1 MSGQIFISYRRE
13 ESRWSARSLH
23 DRLCRDFDP
32 KQIFMDIDAI
42 PLGEDFVEAIETT
55 VGKCDVLIAVIGK
68 NWLISNDDQGN
79 RRLDNP
85 EDFVRMEI
93 GAALKRKIRVIPVL
107 LDGALMPRADELPE
121 DLKPLVRR
129 NALPI
134 TETSFEGDLHRLTGA
149 ITQALEKAEKER
161 LEAAQRQR
169 EEKERL
175 ETERR
180 QREKKE
186 RLEAA
191 QRQREEKER
200 LEAERRQREE
210 KERLEAAQRQREKK
224 ERLEAAQRQREEKER
239 LAPRALPLKALADM
253 IKRTLRESSWRLVLA
268 LGFLAFVGIG
278 SYALYR
284 YLHVHTVP
292 KVLFGELTV
301 LSDPPGAAITLDEGP
316 PLKAPHTFSDV
327 KFGAHQLTATLK
339 DFEPLSQTIEVRS
352 GMNPEIHLPLTPGK
366 EIAALSVQSEPPGAS
381 IFLDGKPPQRPPN
394 TFVHVPFGNHELSAT
409 LKDFEPFSKTIEVS
423 RGMTP
428 EIHLP
433 LTPAKEIPALSV
445 QSEPPGASIFLDGK
459 PPQRPPDTFTQ
470 VPFGAHELIVA
481 LNKYQPIKRNIDVH
495 PGMTRK
501 IDIELTPSPPDD
513 IEWISSLDPGR
524 LEAAN
529 KEFTETLGIYH
540 ELADKYP
547 EAYRP
552 NVAMTLNNLAIL
564 DSRQGRMEEA
574 RQGFAEAL
582 GIFRELTQ
590 KNQEV
595 YWPLVATT
603 LNNLADADLNQ
614 GRLEEARKEF
624 VEALQIRR
632 QLAQKN
638 PDTYAPFVA
647 KTLNNLAI
655 LDLRQNRIEEA
666 RSEFEEALRT
676 CRGLAQK
683 NQEIHAPLVAMTL
696 NNLGNLALDQ
706 RRLEDAR
713 KEFAEALQIRRELAQ
728 RNPEVYRPY
737 AAATL
742 NNLAITDS
750 HLNRFEDARNE
761 FAEALDIYRKLEQK
775 NQATYRPFIAT
786 TLNCLG
792 DIDVHQ
798 GRGEEARKEFA
809 EALQIYETLASQDPE
824 QFTPKAA
831 HLKKLLEQLSDNDE
845 NSGRVKKHR

>member
-175 ETERR
+175 ETAQRQREKKERLEAERR
-180 QREKKE
+180 QREEKERLEAERRQREEKE

-366 EIAALSVQSEPPGAS
+366 EIAALSVQSEP
-381 IFLDGKPPQRPPN
+381 
-394 TFVHVPFGNHELSAT
+394 
-409 LKDFEPFSKTIEVS
+409 
-423 RGMTP
+423 
-428 EIHLP
+428 
-433 LTPAKEIPALSV
+433 
-445 QSEPPGASIFLDGK
+445 
-459 PPQRPPDTFTQ
+459 
-470 VPFGAHELIVA
+470 
-481 LNKYQPIKRNIDVH
+481 
-495 PGMTRK
+495 
-501 IDIELTPSPPDD
+501 
-513 IEWISSLDPGR
+513 
-524 LEAAN
+524 
-529 KEFTETLGIYH
+529 
-540 ELADKYP
+540 
-547 EAYRP
+547 
-552 NVAMTLNNLAIL
+552 
-564 DSRQGRMEEA
+564 
-574 RQGFAEAL
+574 
-582 GIFRELTQ
+582 
-590 KNQEV
+590 
-595 YWPLVATT
+595 
-603 LNNLADADLNQ
+603 
-614 GRLEEARKEF
+614 
-624 VEALQIRR
+624 
-632 QLAQKN
+632 
-638 PDTYAPFVA
+638 
-647 KTLNNLAI
+647 
-655 LDLRQNRIEEA
+655 
-666 RSEFEEALRT
+666 
-676 CRGLAQK
+676 
-683 NQEIHAPLVAMTL
+683 
-696 NNLGNLALDQ
+696 
-706 RRLEDAR
+706 
-713 KEFAEALQIRRELAQ
+713 
-728 RNPEVYRPY
+728 
-737 AAATL
+737 
-742 NNLAITDS
+742 
-750 HLNRFEDARNE
+750 
-761 FAEALDIYRKLEQK
+761 
-775 NQATYRPFIAT
+775 
-786 TLNCLG
+786 
-792 DIDVHQ
+792 
-798 GRGEEARKEFA
+798 
-809 EALQIYETLASQDPE
+809 
-824 QFTPKAA
+824 
-831 HLKKLLEQLSDNDE
+831 
-845 NSGRVKKHR
+845 